1 MFKTTK
7 KERKEIQHNK
17 KSHTAN
23 IRSATNVSRQTIT
36 KRQPILQRPLFQT
49 SDTILFNLEFSIR
62 YKKYTLSLAIIYQ
75 N

>member
-7 KERKEIQHNK
+7 KERKEIQHNE

-23 IRSATNVSRQTIT
+23 IRSATNERLSSNNY

-49 SDTILFNLEFSIR
+49 SDTILFNLE

>member
-1 MFKTTK
+1 MKNH
-7 KERKEIQHNK
+7 IQQ
-17 KSHTAN
+17 TYVQ
-23 IRSATNVSRQTIT
+23 RQTNVSRQTIT

>member
-1 MFKTTK
+1 MKNH
-7 KERKEIQHNK
+7 IQQ
-17 KSHTAN
+17 TYVQ
-23 IRSATNVSRQTIT
+23 RQTNVSRQTIT

-49 SDTILFNLEFSIR
+49 SDTILFNLE